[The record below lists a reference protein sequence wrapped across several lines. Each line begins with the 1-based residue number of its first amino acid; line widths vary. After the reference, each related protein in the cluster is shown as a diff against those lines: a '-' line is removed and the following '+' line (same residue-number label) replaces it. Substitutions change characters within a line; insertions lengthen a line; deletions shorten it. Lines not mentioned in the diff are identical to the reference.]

1 MVLQVP
7 LKNFQEPNFNFI
19 MIMIMIK
26 KRKKLISFFQ
36 EPNDCN
42 FNFIQ
47 IFDGKTDIEHRQK
60 EFCGSIAE
68 PWTSESDVLYLR
80 SGHIYIF
87 IYMQNLKSKFLYI
100 LKN

>member
-1 MVLQVP
+1 MNIFFSGAKQLQ
-7 LKNFQEPNFNFI
+7 LQLHNENDNDKE
-19 MIMIMIK
+19 K
-26 KRKKLISFFQ
+26 KKMNLFFQ